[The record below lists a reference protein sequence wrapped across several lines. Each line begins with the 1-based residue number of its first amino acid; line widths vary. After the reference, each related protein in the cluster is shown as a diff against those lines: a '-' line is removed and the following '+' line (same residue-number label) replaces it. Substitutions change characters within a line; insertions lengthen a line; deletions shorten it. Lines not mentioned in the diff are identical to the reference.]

1 MTRRMQQSGNYNRVL
16 AADLS
21 PDMLTQSRTKYVYI
35 YVSTHISPY
44 LHSYDFSIIDV
55 LKRVFHPYQNLCD
68 VMRPSCL
75 SRPIASMRFMRELPC
90 TAGHVCQLFWRKY
103 TASSNQVVSSMHPL
117 SSPRI
122 SRELL
127 QPANGPTQLDPTL
140 GFTSS
145 KMKQSWKAC
154 WWMQDSSTELMHPR
168 ALWMSGE
175 RDRGVL
181 SSSVLKKR
189 LNTSL

>member
-55 LKRVFHPYQNLCD
+55 LKGISPLPEFVRCD
-68 VMRPSCL
+68 AAKLPFKTNSLDV
-75 SRPIASMRFMRELPC
+75 FMRELPC

-103 TASSNQVVSSMHPL
+103 TASSNQVVVLCIL

-168 ALWMSGE
+168 ALWMSEEE
-175 RDRGVL
+175 RCAIIKCVKKTAYFTL
-181 SSSVLKKR
+181 NLK
-189 LNTSL
+189 